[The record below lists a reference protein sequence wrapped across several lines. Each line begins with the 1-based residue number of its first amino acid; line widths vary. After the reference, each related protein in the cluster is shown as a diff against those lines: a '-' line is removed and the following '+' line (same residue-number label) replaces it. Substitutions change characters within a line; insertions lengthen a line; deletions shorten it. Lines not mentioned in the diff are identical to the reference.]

1 VGGLS
6 VPKGDYTLYVDISDP
21 GQWVLIINKQTGQ
34 WGMKYDKAQDLGR
47 VTMNMEKPPTMA
59 EKLTYMFMV
68 KEPGAKHGILSL
80 AWENLCGSV
89 PIKVQ

>member
-1 VGGLS
+1 
-6 VPKGDYTLYVDISDP
+6 
-21 GQWVLIINKQTGQ
+21 
-34 WGMKYDKAQDLGR
+34 
-47 VTMNMEKPPTMA
+47 
-59 EKLTYMFMV
+59 MFMV